1 LEDTR
6 EMVEVMWLK
15 EIDGA
20 LMMMWPHKITKKYG
34 SEVLLYKS
42 IGYI

>member
-1 LEDTR
+1 MR

-20 LMMMWPHKITKKYG
+20 LLMMWPHEIIEKCG